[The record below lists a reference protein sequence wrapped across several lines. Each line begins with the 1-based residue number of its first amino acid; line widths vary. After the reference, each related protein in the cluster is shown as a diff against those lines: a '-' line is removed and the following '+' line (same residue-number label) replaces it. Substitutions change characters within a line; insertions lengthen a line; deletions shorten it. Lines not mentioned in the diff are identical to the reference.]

1 MRFQSM
7 RKLFARSQTGLTL
20 VEVMVVLAVLGIL
33 LAVAVPAFQ
42 DMLHRQRVQSVTTEL
57 VSDLALMKATSAQ
70 VRHQSLLAFMIFD
83 LTPARNCYA
92 LLAMTNLD
100 GHSCDCS
107 KPPGSVCTAG
117 DRKDP
122 EVKIVKL
129 PDSTGIRFVT
139 TPQSTIRFVNGQR
152 ADFNYQILVEGTRP
166 GRLRVDLSRGGMVHV
181 CAPDGDFSGYKKCA

>member
-1 MRFQSM
+1 M
-7 RKLFARSQTGLTL
+7 RKLLARCQTGLTL
-20 VEVMVVLAVLGIL
+20 VEVMVVLAVLGVL

-42 DMLHRQRVQSVTTEL
+42 DLLHRQRIQSVTTEL
-57 VSDLALMKATSAQ
+57 VSDLALLKATSAQ
-70 VRHQSLLAFMIFD
+70 VRHQSLLGFMVFD
-83 LTPARNCYA
+83 LAPTKNCYA
-92 LLAMTNLD
+92 VLAMTNLD
-100 GHSCDCS
+100 GLSCDCS
-107 KPPGSVCTAG
+107 KPPGSACKAG

-129 PDSTGIRFVT
+129 PDSTGVRFVT